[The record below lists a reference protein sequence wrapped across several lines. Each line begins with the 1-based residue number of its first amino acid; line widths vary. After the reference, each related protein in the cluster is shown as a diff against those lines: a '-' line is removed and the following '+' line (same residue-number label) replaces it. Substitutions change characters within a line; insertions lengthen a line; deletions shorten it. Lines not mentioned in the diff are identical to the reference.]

1 MGNNGKESVIRRGNS
16 ALARRSETMER
27 FITPVA
33 DIYETAD
40 AFVVKLDMPGATK
53 DSISVGVEPGNL
65 TAKGVV
71 GEYHGQ
77 NSDLLLSEIGR
88 RSYYREFNLTE
99 GIDHKDVEAEFED
112 GVLTIRL
119 PKSEKMRTKEIP
131 IK

>member
-1 MGNNGKESVIRRGNS
+1 MGNNGKNWIVRRGNS
-16 ALARRSETMER
+16 ALTRRSETTES

-53 DSISVGVEPGNL
+53 ESISVGVEPGNL

-77 NSDLLLSEIGR
+77 NANLILSGISR
-88 RSYYREFNLTE
+88 RSYFREFNLTE

-119 PKSEKMRTKEIP
+119 PKSEKMKTKEIP
-131 IK
+131 IR